1 MSGINTSEFAKE
13 TDLACLKS
21 NVNKLNIDQL
31 KTVPTNLRKL
41 SNLIVRDVVK
51 KTVYDELVKKMK
63 TSDWDK

>member
-13 TDLACLKS
+13 TDLTCLKS

-63 TSDWDK
+63 TSD